1 MKRLLL
7 LTMMCLFGMF
17 SVNAQETVTIG
28 TKSTVAHQ
36 FPFHTWWQ
44 YSFSQQIYTSA
55 EINHGA
61 SNIQK
66 IKFFTD
72 GTNYSR
78 NIKVYMQNVDKKWF
92 DSNTDWVDVTDADIV
107 FDGTITTSTEIE
119 ITLDKPFAYAGGNLL
134 LAIHDIT
141 NVDSG
146 SSTKFD
152 AYEDNS
158 TRTICMF
165 DEANSSLPGTGN
177 ATGFGEQHCLGQ
189 KTVLQITFEGGGENP
204 DDGDENE
211 ETTLAAPVVTAT
223 PSNDSTIVLTWE
235 TVEGATK
242 YYIYENDEVIGD
254 VTTLFCELRGLE
266 ANTNYC
272 FTVTA
277 ANDTMESEMSEP
289 ACATTL
295 DVALPDEPGDGEETG
310 VPAAP
315 VATVT
320 VSYDTIQIRWEP
332 VEGATSYRLYYNN
345 KVQDEF
351 EDASVDVQVPT
362 VGKYCFTIT
371 AVNAFG
377 ESEHSNEICADVV
390 APEGM
395 KKPEA
400 PELNTILEDN
410 VVVLSWNAVEFG
422 TYYNVFLETPQSAE
436 PYQYLGT
443 SKDTSVRLELEAKGE
458 YCFFVTAQNL
468 VGESKKSNTSCVNYG
483 EGVEEISTSFN
494 IYPNPV
500 NDKIYIETLTQT
512 QTLTVEI
519 YDIYGRNQNL
529 SNLATQQLSNSI
541 DVTNL
546 NSGVYFVKV
555 VTENGES
562 VKRFIKK

>member
-7 LTMMCLFGMF
+7 LAMMCLFGMF

-28 TKSTVAHQ
+28 TRTAPDARI
-36 FPFHTWWQ
+36 PFHTWWK
-44 YSFSQQIYTSA
+44 YSYSQQIYTKA

-61 SNIQK
+61 ANILK
-66 IKFFTD
+66 IAFLTD
-72 GTNYSR
+72 GGTSYTR
-78 NIKVYMQNVDKKWF
+78 NIKVYMQNVTKGSF
-92 DSNTDWVDVTDADIV
+92 SSNEDWIAVTETDLV
-107 FDGTITTSTEIE
+107 FEGSVTTSSLMEI
-119 ITLDKPFAYAGGNLL
+119 ILDKPFEYTGKNILL
-134 LAIHDIT
+134 CVQDYTEQGPGATNFDI
-141 NVDSG
+141 
-146 SSTKFD
+146 
-152 AYEDNS
+152 YEDNAKRS
-158 TRTICMF
+158 IF
-165 DEANSSLPGTGN
+165 INDDDNLPGGDN
-177 ATGFGEQHCLGQ
+177 LTGFGQQFCEA
-189 KTVLQITFEGGGENP
+189 KKNVLQITFEGGGENP

-254 VTTLFCELRGLE
+254 VTTLFCEFRGLE

-519 YDIYGRNQNL
+519 YDIYGRVQNL
-529 SNLATQQLSNSI
+529 SNSATQQLSNSI

-555 VTENGES
+555 VTENGET
-562 VKRFIKK
+562 VKKFIKK

>member
-1 MKRLLL
+1 MKKLLL

-17 SVNAQETVTIG
+17 SVNAQESVTITG
-28 TKSTVAHQ
+28 ENTTIDSRI
-36 FPFHTWWQ
+36 PLHTWWK
-44 YSFSQQIYTSA
+44 YSYSQQIYTKN
-55 EINHGA
+55 EINHEAGNISKIAFFSDGA
-61 SNIQK
+61 TSYTRNVK
-66 IKFFTD
+66 I
-72 GTNYSR
+72 
-78 NIKVYMQNVDKKWF
+78 YMQNVTKSGF
-92 DSNTDWVDVTDADIV
+92 SSNTDWIEVTDADLV
-107 FDGTITTSTEIE
+107 FEGSFTTATEME
-119 ITLDKPFAYAGGNLL
+119 IILDKPFAYTGKNILL
-134 LAIHDIT
+134 CVQDYTGEGPNKTSFNIFI
-141 NVDSG
+141 
-146 SSTKFD
+146 
-152 AYEDNS
+152 DNS
-158 TRTICMF
+158 PRSIF
-165 DEANSSLPGTGN
+165 INDDDNLPGGDN
-177 ATGFGEQHCLGQ
+177 LTGFGQQFCEA
-189 KTVLQITFEGGGENP
+189 KKNVLQITFDGEGVTPEPGE
-204 DDGDENE
+204 DDEE
-211 ETTLAAPVVTAT
+211 ETTLATPVVTAT
-223 PSNDSTIVLTWE
+223 ASNDSTIVLTWE
-235 TVEGATK
+235 AVEGATK
-242 YYIYENDEVIGD
+242 YYIYENDEVIGE
-254 VTTLFCELRGLE
+254 VTSLFCELRGLE
-266 ANTNYC
+266 ANTDYC

-277 ANDTMESEMSEP
+277 ANDTDESEMSEP
-289 ACATTL
+289 ACAKTL
-295 DVALPDEPGDGEETG
+295 DVALPDEPGEDEETG

-315 VATVT
+315 IATVT

-332 VEGATSYRLYYNN
+332 VAGATSYRLYYNN

-362 VGKYCFTIT
+362 AGKYCFTIT

-519 YDIYGRNQNL
+519 YDVYGR
-529 SNLATQQLSNSI
+529 QQDNKTTRQQGSVVV
-541 DVTNL
+541 DVTGL